1 MNMPAMGRRSGSWLL
16 AVWFAATGA
25 ATGGCDRAPAE
36 PELLPP
42 APIHARTL
50 RRQRHRALAAAVTI
64 RFSNNG
70 IEPGSSALGHDRLQ
84 VAAVFADVDL
94 RDVHLLGD
102 LAGVTNRRPQ
112 VQHEDTCVRQ
122 QGPFESLAIR
132 RHVVPH
138 AWLQLLD
145 VGNISLGAG
154 EHRLPLRITMVPSL
168 FSAIRGVRYDGDV
181 DHARHLLAAGK
192 LRLQATGGDG
202 VAPFTATIDVP
213 RPVRLTHVGS
223 RAVRGGLV
231 RLPAEPGDLLL
242 RWGSVDGSARLE
254 VIIGA
259 ESGQG
264 LNWLR
269 CRLTDDGMF
278 TVPVEALFALPKR
291 SEARPWLI
299 SVVRSRLAPVAGF
312 PHEPLRLQLVDA
324 VRAW

>member
-1 MNMPAMGRRSGSWLL
+1 MSVTGARVSWLL
-16 AVWFAATGA
+16 WAGLLGGLCCTNGCERAAEAPEMA
-25 ATGGCDRAPAE
+25 AQ
-36 PELLPP
+36 

-50 RRQRHRALAAAVTI
+50 RRQRDRARAAALTI
-64 RFSNNG
+64 RFSNSG

-84 VAAVFADVDL
+84 VAAVFADVDR

-102 LAGVTNRRPQ
+102 LVGITSRRPQ

-122 QGPFESLAIR
+122 QGPFEPLAVR

-138 AWLQLLD
+138 AYLQLLD
-145 VGNISLGAG
+145 VGNMSLSSG

-181 DHARHLLAAGK
+181 DHARHLLAAGT
-192 LRLQATGGDG
+192 LNLHATGGDG
-202 VAPFTATIDVP
+202 VAPFTAAVDVP

-223 RAVRGGLV
+223 RPVRGGRV
-231 RLPAEPGDLLL
+231 RLPEEPGDLLL

-259 ESGQG
+259 ERGKG
-264 LNWLR
+264 LDWLR

-291 SEARPWLI
+291 GKEQPWLI
-299 SVVRSRLAPVAGF
+299 SLVRSREGAVAGF
-312 PHEPLRLQLVDA
+312 PATPLKLQLVDA